1 MQIATPSGSWVMSF
15 VVITNVKR
23 GAASWRQILELFD
36 CQLTGA
42 GWVDIGVEEWG
53 HELDLGRSGGEVIL
67 EDDLPL
73 VEAAL
78 PRCALLTGDT
88 VPAVRLMSVQT
99 EGASQQQI
107 ADTYSQSIRFMVP
120 SAFFIGLAMKPNG

>member
-53 HELDLGRSGGEVIL
+53 HKLDLGRSGGEVIL
-67 EDDLPL
+67 EDDLAL

-78 PRCALLTGDT
+78 PRCALLTGDA
-88 VPAVRLMSVQT
+88 VPAER
-99 EGASQQQI
+99 G
-107 ADTYSQSIRFMVP
+107 
-120 SAFFIGLAMKPNG
+120 G

>member
-1 MQIATPSGSWVMSF
+1 MSF

-53 HELDLGRSGGEVIL
+53 HKLDLGRSGGEVIL

-78 PRCALLTGDT
+78 PRCALLAGDA
-88 VPAVRLMSVQT
+88 VPAERGGYVVMLTPCHR
-99 EGASQQQI
+99 I
-107 ADTYSQSIRFMVP
+107 YSYSHCMRFMVP
-120 SAFFIGLAMKPNG
+120 SAFLMGLAMNPKG